1 METDRTKTLLRQYRD
16 NEYKALNAV
25 RIIRECDDMM
35 TSMQGFSSS
44 TPVQGGGNKREDML
58 IRCIDRKSRVEFAV
72 AYMSMMDGAM
82 SQLTDQERELIMEFY
97 VDRVGIRWVCRRYH
111 LGRSRAYEIC
121 DNALK
126 HLDSLL
132 F

>member
-1 METDRTKTLLRQYRD
+1 MGTDRTKELLRQYRD
-16 NEYKALNAV
+16 NEYNALNAK

-58 IRCIDRKSRVEFAV
+58 IRCIDRKSRVEFAI
-72 AYMSMMDGAM
+72 AYMDMMDGAL
-82 SQLTDQERELIMEFY
+82 SQLTDDERMLIMDFY
-97 VDRVGIRWVCRRYH
+97 GDRCGIRWICRKIH
-111 LGRSRAYEIC
+111 VGRSRAYELC

-126 HLDSLL
+126 HLDNLL